1 MTTVQTT
8 AHEDVVSRYE
18 RLTEKQFM
26 SIDDAVLL
34 SRELAKRIRDQNL
47 APDRLVG
54 IANGA
59 LLMTKVIA
67 DELGLPFSMISLRRK
82 GSRIKQVLG
91 QWPIVGRIAGAVYR
105 SPVVGNAFKK
115 AMIPFNAL
123 EKADVA
129 VDRGLAKSDLVILVD
144 DCIESGQT
152 VRVARDQ
159 LIAAGAK
166 RVVTCCLSWSM
177 VDNSEA
183 ANGVKPD
190 IFINRRIQH
199 YPWSRNSPHW
209 ADFESWLSTRGL
221 SLSK

>member
-1 MTTVQTT
+1 MTSAQTT
-8 AHEDVVSRYE
+8 SHDAVVSRYE
-18 RLTEKQFM
+18 RLTHKEFM
-26 SIDDAVLL
+26 SIEEAVLL
-34 SRELAKRIRDQNL
+34 SRELAKRVRVQGL

-59 LLMTKVIA
+59 LLMTRVMA
-67 DELGLPFSMISLRRK
+67 DELGIPFSMISLRRK

-105 SPVVGNAFKK
+105 SPIVGNAFKK

-123 EKADVA
+123 EKGDLS
-129 VDRGLAKSDLVILVD
+129 VDRGVAKSDLVILVD

-152 VRVARDQ
+152 VRVARDR
-159 LIAAGAK
+159 LVAAGAK
-166 RVVTCCLSWSM
+166 RVVTCCLSWST

-183 ANGVKPD
+183 ANGVAPD

-209 ADFESWLSTRGL
+209 GDFESWLAAHGL
-221 SLSK
+221 SQSK